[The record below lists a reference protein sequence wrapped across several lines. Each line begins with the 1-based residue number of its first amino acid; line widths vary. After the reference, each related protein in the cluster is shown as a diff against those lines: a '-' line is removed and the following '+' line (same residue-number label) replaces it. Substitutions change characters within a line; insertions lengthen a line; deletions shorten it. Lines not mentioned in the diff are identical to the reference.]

1 MRIKVALC
9 FIVVLLSSENLFS
22 QFRVVKKKENLKKVS
37 LYVVKIE
44 DLPKET
50 IKKENDFLLVGT
62 KEIELRRE
70 KKLIVPPIK
79 REHYITSSFG
89 SRMHPIDKKMK
100 FHSGVDFRAKQDTVY
115 AVFGGEVKFS
125 GYSNSLGY
133 YVRIDFKEYS
143 AIYGHLSEYYVLSGS
158 VVQTGDKIGLTGN
171 TGKATA
177 EHLHFSLKK
186 GNKYINPETLLFN
199 YLNNLSY
206 DL

>member
-9 FIVVLLSSENLFS
+9 FIAVLLSSENLFA
-22 QFRVVKKKENLKKVS
+22 QFRVVKKQENLKEVS
-37 LYVVKIE
+37 LYVKIKE
-44 DLPKET
+44 TPKET
-50 IKKENDFLLVGT
+50 IKKENDSLLVST
-62 KEIELRRE
+62 KEIEIRRE
-70 KKLIVPPIK
+70 KKLIVPPID

-89 SRMHPIDKKMK
+89 SRMHPIDKKVK
-100 FHSGVDFRAKQDTVY
+100 FHSGVDLRAKQDTVY

-158 VVQTGDKIGLTGN
+158 AVQTGDKIGLTGN
-171 TGKATA
+171 TGKSTA
-177 EHLHFSLKK
+177 EHLHFTLKK
-186 GNKYINPETLLFN
+186 GNKYIDPETLFN

-206 DL
+206 GL

>member
-9 FIVVLLSSENLFS
+9 FIAVLLSSENLFA
-22 QFRVVKKKENLKKVS
+22 QFRVVKKQENLKEVS
-37 LYVVKIE
+37 LYVKIKE
-44 DLPKET
+44 TPKET
-50 IKKENDFLLVGT
+50 IKKENDSLLVGT
-62 KEIELRRE
+62 KEIEIKRE
-70 KKLIVPPIK
+70 KKLIVPPID

-89 SRMHPIDKKMK
+89 SRMHPIDKKVK
-100 FHSGVDFRAKQDTVY
+100 FHSGVDLRAKQDTVY

-158 VVQTGDKIGLTGN
+158 AVQTGDKIGLTGN
-171 TGKATA
+171 TGKSTA
-177 EHLHFSLKK
+177 EHLHFTLKK
-186 GNKYINPETLLFN
+186 GNKYIDPETLFN

-206 DL
+206 GL